1 MPENKLTNMLKELAG
16 QSGVGGKKCCLLRQ
30 ERPGSC
36 LSLGSQLSPPR
47 GSPTK
52 RILEAPAF

>member
-1 MPENKLTNMLKELAG
+1 MPENKLTDMLKELAG

-36 LSLGSQLSPPR
+36 HSLGSQLSPHR

-52 RILEAPAF
+52 KVLEAPAF